1 MPVKA
6 LNISMVKQYNPYDK
20 YASSSDV
27 SLGDFLV
34 EDWQCELV
42 DPKHPALR
50 KRATVD
56 PFSGDINWVE
66 REQEMIALMH
76 NKLGVGLAAPQV
88 GSSYNMF
95 VMSHSF
101 LGDIGVYKP
110 EIIETEGEV
119 DIEEGCL
126 TWPLLYIHVKRPAK
140 VKVRFYKNDGKTQ
153 VELWMDGIDARC
165 FLHEY
170 DHLQGVNFIDIVS
183 DFKLQRAKEK
193 REKRFKKIERAVKR
207 R

>member
-6 LNISMVKQYNPYDK
+6 LNTSMVKKYNPYDK
-20 YASSSDV
+20 YASSSDI

-34 EDWQCELV
+34 EEWQCNLV
-42 DPKHPALR
+42 EPNHSALR

-56 PFSGDINWVE
+56 PFSGDINWAE
-66 REQEMIALMH
+66 REQEMIDLMH
-76 NKLGVGLAAPQV
+76 DKLGVGLAAPQV

-110 EIIETEGEV
+110 EIVESEGEI

-153 VELWMDGIDARC
+153 VELWLDGIDARC

-193 REKRFKKIERAVKR
+193 REKRFKKIERAIKR